1 MRRIIFGT
9 LLAGLMLV
17 ALAPARGAGKE
28 EQNVHETIQKIFA
41 NWSSLNVASNDGY
54 YAPDAQL
61 AFFDIAPMK
70 YDNWAAYKE
79 GSQRMLSA
87 FKEFSLRPTSDLAI
101 HVSGK
106 MAWVTGT
113 WTADATT
120 KDGKAEHMEGRFTD
134 IFEKRGGKWIVIH
147 EHFSLPA
154 PM

>member
-1 MRRIIFGT
+1 
-9 LLAGLMLV
+9 
-17 ALAPARGAGKE
+17 
-28 EQNVHETIQKIFA
+28 
-41 NWSSLNVASNDGY
+41 
-54 YAPDAQL
+54 
-61 AFFDIAPMK
+61 MK